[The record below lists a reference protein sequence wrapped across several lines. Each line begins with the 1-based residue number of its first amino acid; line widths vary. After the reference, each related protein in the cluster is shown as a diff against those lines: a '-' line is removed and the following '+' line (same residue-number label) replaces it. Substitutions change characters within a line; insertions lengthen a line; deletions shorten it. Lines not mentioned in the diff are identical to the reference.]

1 MYQRC
6 HKAGHKAGVCALSDQ
21 RRIVICAAD
30 VLRLYAQVEWSCV
43 LQVAKATATRVAKD
57 MMGRG
62 ASSEAS
68 LTPKTLV
75 PKLWALKQLEASAA
89 HNAPMRDGP

>member
-1 MYQRC
+1 MYRRC
-6 HKAGHKAGVCALSDQ
+6 HKAGICARSDH
-21 RRIVICAAD
+21 RRIVLCAAD
-30 VLRLYAQVEWSCV
+30 VLGLYAQVEWSCV

-62 ASSEAS
+62 ASSEAKAS
-68 LTPKTLV
+68 LTPKSLV

-89 HNAPMRDGP
+89 HNAPVRDGP